1 MAAISLS
8 PLPSSVPG
16 MSSRRVPLSNNP
28 NAVNSPF
35 KAVSATTTSKTKRS
49 HANVQREEIYAQPP
63 PTKKQMLESHQLLK
77 TPPRHQSIQSTALG
91 FQSRRET
98 GSQQAT
104 HERKVSKTR
113 DKTQK
118 AVTKVEWHLTDD
130 HESIRQWQKHYRR
143 IFPSFVFYFE
153 NVSSEAQI
161 KYTNAIMSLGARE
174 DKFFSNTVTHV
185 ITTRTIPP
193 QIQTKSTVSTVES
206 STSQPQAIPS
216 QTCKN
221 STNPPQESTNCSES
235 ATKSKLTLEASICK
249 KTTANSSNGDSKR
262 PQGRCT
268 DFLHKARE
276 LGMKIWS
283 LEKLERIINVIFDTE
298 AGYNKNHAVGSRF
311 NINSTATCRFGRE
324 TDLQQLLRNERI
336 YGPSDRDLTVVSKEL
351 YIFKGPYIYIH
362 DIEQKQKPIMVR
374 EYPKVYNKEDGDW
387 PQFRSVSNGKCP
399 FIDEVDYSKR
409 EAEREMEK
417 IRIRRQ
423 LDKERAYSLAK
434 VAPTS
439 TIQPK
444 PMDNKRALDEQFDD
458 ENNKTIVKKPKCSMS
473 KLKKSLSSNLDSKA
487 SVGYNAFVSR
497 ASIGRLHDGE
507 PIASGVQPAITSA
520 IRSTMSSTAAQPGFK
535 AGTSKEV
542 HGMQRKVL
550 EKKTIFSSSHDSQ
563 SIRPIVE
570 SNTSALAQKK
580 TFDKS
585 ATVEQKID
593 CSHVQDTL
601 EKTEMTRKAKSI
613 QQSIITQQEPKPGYC
628 ENCQDKFEDFNEH
641 VISRKH
647 RKFAE
652 KVENWKL
659 LDELLS
665 QLSRPLRKNI
675 DRNDNL

>member
-16 MSSRRVPLSNNP
+16 MSGRRVPLSNNP

-35 KAVSATTTSKTKRS
+35 KAASATTASKTKRS

-63 PTKKQMLESHQLLK
+63 PAKKQMLESHQLLK
-77 TPPRHQSIQSTALG
+77 TPPRHQSTQSAAPG
-91 FQSRRET
+91 FQSRRDT
-98 GSQQAT
+98 GSQQVT
-104 HERKVSKTR
+104 HERKVSKIR
-113 DKTQK
+113 EKTQK
-118 AVTKVEWHLTDD
+118 AATKVEWHLTDD

-153 NVSSEAQI
+153 NVSLEAQA
-161 KYTNAIMSLGARE
+161 KYTNAVMSLGARE

-193 QIQTKSTVSTVES
+193 QIQSKSTVSTVDS
-206 STSQPQAIPS
+206 SIPQPQTI
-216 QTCKN
+216 
-221 STNPPQESTNCSES
+221 PPQMCRSSINLPHESTNSSES
-235 ATKSKLTLEASICK
+235 TTKSKPTLEASTCK
-249 KTTANSSNGDSKR
+249 KIIASCSNGDSKR
-262 PQGRCT
+262 SQGRCT

-283 LEKLERIINVIFDTE
+283 LEKLERIINVIFDTD
-298 AGYNKNHAVGSRF
+298 AGYHKNQAVGSRF
-311 NINSTATCRFGRE
+311 NINSTACRLGRE

-336 YGPSDRDLTVVSKEL
+336 YGPSDRDLTVASKEL

-387 PQFRSVSNGKCP
+387 PQFRSVANGKCP

-409 EAEREMEK
+409 EAEKEMEK

-434 VAPTS
+434 VTPTS

-444 PMDNKRALDEQFDD
+444 PMVNKRALDEQFDD
-458 ENNKTIVKKPKCSMS
+458 ANNEGTVKKQKCSMAKS
-473 KLKKSLSSNLDSKA
+473 MKSLSSNLDSKA
-487 SVGYNAFVSR
+487 SVGDNAFVSR

-550 EKKTIFSSSHDSQ
+550 EKKTIFSSSHDSH
-563 SIRPIVE
+563 STRPIGE
-570 SNTSALAQKK
+570 IKTSALAQKQ

-585 ATVEQKID
+585 TTLEQKID
-593 CSHVQDTL
+593 CSHVQDAS
-601 EKTEMTRKAKSI
+601 EKTEITRKVKSI
-613 QQSIITQQEPKPGYC
+613 QQSTTTQQEPKPGYC

-659 LDELLS
+659 LDELLA
-665 QLSRPLRKNI
+665 QLSRPLRENI
-675 DRNDNL
+675 DRKDNS